1 MALRHPRCAPSPA
14 EFRSLYAGAPLAFRP
29 DSRRSAIRWV
39 WGTKKLFTIVGCV
52 VVALGGYGPAR
63 AESTVTVV
71 RAGHLIDTDSG
82 RVLGTQTII
91 VRDGLIAD
99 IGATVEMPAGARVVD
114 LSGYTVLPGL
124 IDAHTHLTIDAKN
137 QDPLGELEH
146 TAAERALGSLPNARA
161 VLLAGFTTV
170 RDLGSYRA
178 LVDVALRDAVNR
190 GDVVGPHM
198 YVAGAYV
205 TITGGA
211 GAVTGF
217 APDVILPWDLRY
229 GSANSPDEVRERVRT
244 LAGQR
249 VDVIKMFATGAVL
262 THNSNPS
269 GREATPEELRA
280 AVDEAHNFGLK
291 VAVHAHGADGI
302 KAAVRAGAASIEHG
316 TLMDDEGRMLMK
328 QHGTYLVP
336 TLEIREC
343 VGANY
348 PPEFV
353 AKANEI
359 MSAQLKNFRKAVSAG
374 IKIAFGTD
382 IGVCP
387 FGRNGRE
394 FNFMVQNG
402 MTAMQAI
409 KSATVAGADLLGIS
423 DKVGSI
429 RRGKIADMIAVRGDP
444 LGNVRLLEDVR
455 FVMKQGEIFKQ
466 D

>member
-1 MALRHPRCAPSPA
+1 MKLCAIIGCLLIAVST
-14 EFRSLYAGAPLAFRP
+14 AGP
-29 DSRRSAIRWV
+29 
-39 WGTKKLFTIVGCV
+39 G
-52 VVALGGYGPAR
+52 R
-63 AESTVTVV
+63 ADGTVTVI

-82 RVLGTQTII
+82 RLLDAQTILA
-91 VRDGLIAD
+91 RDGFIAE
-99 IGATVEMPAGARVVD
+99 IGPTIEVPSGARVVD

-124 IDAHTHLTIDAKN
+124 IDAHTHLTIDIKS
-137 QDPLGELEH
+137 QDPLGELQH

-178 LVDVALRDAVNR
+178 LVDVALRDAINR
-190 GDVVGPHM
+190 GDVIGPRM

-217 APDVILPWDLRY
+217 APDVTLPWDLRF
-229 GSANSPDEVRERVRT
+229 GNANSPNEVRERIRA

-249 VDVIKMFATGAVL
+249 VDVIKVFATGAVL

-269 GREATPEELRA
+269 GREATPEELMA
-280 AVDEAHNFGLK
+280 AVEEAHNFGLK
-291 VAVHAHGADGI
+291 VAVHAHGPDGI

-336 TLEIREC
+336 TLEVREC
-343 VGANY
+343 VGGNY

-353 AKANEI
+353 AKANQI
-359 MSAQLKNFRKAVSAG
+359 MTVQLQNFRKAVNAG
-374 IKIAFGTD
+374 LKIAFGTD

-387 FGRNGRE
+387 FGRNARE

-402 MTAMQAI
+402 MTPMQAI
-409 KSATVAGADLLGIS
+409 QSATVAGADLLGIS
-423 DKVGSI
+423 DKIGSI
-429 RRGKIADMIAVRGDP
+429 KTGKFADLIAVRGNP
-444 LGNVRLLEDVR
+444 LTDVRLLEDVR
-455 FVMKQGEIFKQ
+455 FVMKQGVIYKQ

>member
-1 MALRHPRCAPSPA
+1 MDLRCA
-14 EFRSLYAGAPLAFRP
+14 
-29 DSRRSAIRWV
+29 
-39 WGTKKLFTIVGCV
+39 IVGSLV
-52 VVALGGYGPAR
+52 VLLCSQSPAR
-63 AESTVTVV
+63 ADSTATVI

-82 RVLGTQTII
+82 RVLDSQTILI
-91 VRDGLIAD
+91 RDGLIAD
-99 IGATVEMPAGARVVD
+99 VGPAGEVPAGARVVD

-124 IDAHTHLTIDAKN
+124 IDSHTHLTIDGKN
-137 QDPLGELEH
+137 QDPLNELQH
-146 TAAERALGSLPNARA
+146 TAAERAFGSIPNARA

-178 LVDVALRDAVNR
+178 LVDVALRDAINR
-190 GDVVGPHM
+190 GDVVGPRM

-217 APDVILPWDLRY
+217 APDVTLPWDLRY
-229 GSANSPDEVRERVRT
+229 GAANSASEVRERVRT

-249 VDVIKMFATGAVL
+249 VDVIKMFATGAIL

-269 GREATPEELRA
+269 AREATPEELVA
-280 AVDEAHNFGLK
+280 AVEEAHNFGLR
-291 VAVHAHGADGI
+291 VAVHAHGPDGI
-302 KAAVRAGAASIEHG
+302 KAAIRAGATSIEHG

-336 TLEIREC
+336 TLEVREC
-343 VGANY
+343 VGSNY
-348 PPEFV
+348 PAEFV
-353 AKANEI
+353 SKANQV
-359 MSAQLKNFRKAVSAG
+359 MTAQLKNFRKAVNAG
-374 IKIAFGTD
+374 VKIAFGTD

-387 FGRNGRE
+387 FGRNARE

-409 KSATVAGADLLGIS
+409 QSATVAAADLLGVA
-423 DKVGSI
+423 DKLGSI
-429 RRGKIADMIAVRGDP
+429 KPGKIADMIAVRGDP
-444 LGNVRLLEDVR
+444 LADVRLLEDVH
-455 FVMKQGEIFKQ
+455 FVMKQGQIFKQ